1 MPHADSATVIPR
13 TAPMKGVLLAWRRA
27 LRSQFSGRMLL
38 LSLVPLLLSLSLWG
52 VAMWLGLQPLLDWL
66 HGLFTDYGGFDASNS
81 MLGMVGLGM
90 LKVMVVPL
98 LAIALLLP
106 LMIASSLLFMG
117 IVAMPA
123 IERHVSGRHFPALDK
138 KEGGS
143 FVGSLAINV
152 GSTAVFALLW
162 LFTLPLYAIPPLAW
176 LVQAGLW
183 AWVTSRVM
191 SYDALAAHASG
202 AERQVLMRT
211 CRPALLTIGLVLGPG
226 RRASRDCVD
235 GRGGDLGRA
244 VPGAGAGVAVA
255 VHHALFVCRAL
266 VPVLLPASTGG
277 AARAAASST
286 SRRRCVHLNQ
296 WCAVHRHRAGR
307 VNCQRRPCIRRL
319 MRCCQQS

>member
-123 IERHVSGRHFPALDK
+123 IERHVSGRHFPELDR

-211 CRPALLTIGLVLGPG
+211 CRPALLTIGLVSGL
-226 RRASRDCVD
+226 
-235 GRGGDLGRA
+235 
-244 VPGAGAGVAVA
+244 AGALPGIAWMGGAVIS
-255 VHHALFVCRAL
+255 VVLFPVLAL
-266 VPVLLPASTGG
+266 VSLWLYIMLFLFAGLWFQYYCLQALVELRAQQLPAHPG
-277 AARAAASST
+277 AAAS
-286 SRRRCVHLNQ
+286 
-296 WCAVHRHRAGR
+296 
-307 VNCQRRPCIRRL
+307 I
-319 MRCCQQS
+319 

>member
-66 HGLFTDYGGFDASNS
+66 HGLFTDYGGFDASSS
-81 MLGMVGLGM
+81 MLDMVRLGM
-90 LKVMVVPL
+90 LKVIVVPL

-123 IERHVSGRHFPALDK
+123 IERHVSGRHFPALDR

-211 CRPALLTIGLVLGPG
+211 CRPALLTIGLVSGLAGALPG
-226 RRASRDCVD
+226 IAWMGGAVISVVLFPVLALVSLWLYIMLFLFAGLWFQYYCLQALVELRAQQ
-235 GRGGDLGRA
+235 LPA
-244 VPGAGAGVAVA
+244 HPGAGA
-255 VHHALFVCRAL
+255 
-266 VPVLLPASTGG
+266 S
-277 AARAAASST
+277 
-286 SRRRCVHLNQ
+286 
-296 WCAVHRHRAGR
+296 
-307 VNCQRRPCIRRL
+307 I
-319 MRCCQQS
+319 

>member
-13 TAPMKGVLLAWRRA
+13 TAPMQGVLLAWRRA

-38 LSLVPLLLSLSLWG
+38 LSLVPLLLSLTLWG

-66 HGLFTDYGGFDASNS
+66 HGLFSDYGGFDASNS
-81 MLGMVGLGM
+81 MLDMVGLGM

-211 CRPALLTIGLVLGPG
+211 CRPALLTIGLVSGL
-226 RRASRDCVD
+226 
-235 GRGGDLGRA
+235 
-244 VPGAGAGVAVA
+244 AGALPGIAWMGGAVIS
-255 VHHALFVCRAL
+255 VVLFPVLAL
-266 VPVLLPASTGG
+266 VSLWLYIMLFLFAGLWFQYYCLQALVELRAQQLPAHPG
-277 AARAAASST
+277 AAAS
-286 SRRRCVHLNQ
+286 
-296 WCAVHRHRAGR
+296 
-307 VNCQRRPCIRRL
+307 I
-319 MRCCQQS
+319 

>member
-123 IERHVSGRHFPALDK
+123 IERHVSVRHFPALDK

-202 AERQVLMRT
+202 AERQVLMRA
-211 CRPALLTIGLVLGPG
+211 CRPALLTIGLVSGL
-226 RRASRDCVD
+226 
-235 GRGGDLGRA
+235 
-244 VPGAGAGVAVA
+244 AGALPGIAWMGGAVIS
-255 VHHALFVCRAL
+255 VVLFPVLAL
-266 VPVLLPASTGG
+266 VSLWLYIMLFLFAGLWFQYYCLQALVELRAQQLPAHPG
-277 AARAAASST
+277 AAAS
-286 SRRRCVHLNQ
+286 
-296 WCAVHRHRAGR
+296 
-307 VNCQRRPCIRRL
+307 I
-319 MRCCQQS
+319 

>member
-1 MPHADSATVIPR
+1 
-13 TAPMKGVLLAWRRA
+13 MKGVPLAWRRA

-81 MLGMVGLGM
+81 MLGMLGLGM

-123 IERHVSGRHFPALDK
+123 IERHVSGRHFPTLDK

-143 FVGSLAINV
+143 FVGSLAINI

-183 AWVTSRVM
+183 AWVTSRVI

-211 CRPALLTIGLVLGPG
+211 CRSALLTIGLVSGL
-226 RRASRDCVD
+226 
-235 GRGGDLGRA
+235 
-244 VPGAGAGVAVA
+244 AGALPGIAWMGGAVIS
-255 VHHALFVCRAL
+255 VVLFPVLAL
-266 VPVLLPASTGG
+266 VSLWLYIMLFLFAGLWFQYYCLQALAELRAQQVPAHPGTG
-277 AARAAASST
+277 T
-286 SRRRCVHLNQ
+286 S
-296 WCAVHRHRAGR
+296 
-307 VNCQRRPCIRRL
+307 I
-319 MRCCQQS
+319 

>member
-1 MPHADSATVIPR
+1 MPRADSATVIPK
-13 TAPMKGVLLAWRRA
+13 TAPMKGVMLAWRRA
-27 LRSQFSGRMLL
+27 LGSQFSRRMLL
-38 LSLVPLLLSLSLWG
+38 LSLVPLLLSLTLWG

-66 HGLFTDYGGFDASNS
+66 HGLFSDYGGFDASNS

-123 IERHVSGRHFPALDK
+123 IERHVSSRHFSRLEK

-143 FVGSLAINV
+143 FVGSLAINL

-176 LVQAGLW
+176 LVQACLW

-191 SYDALAAHASG
+191 SYDALAAHASS
-202 AERQVLMRT
+202 AERQTLMRA
-211 CRPALLTIGLVLGPG
+211 CRPALLAIGL
-226 RRASRDCVD
+226 AS
-235 GRGGDLGRA
+235 GL
-244 VPGAGAGVAVA
+244 AGALPGIAWMGGAVIS
-255 VHHALFVCRAL
+255 VVLFPVLAL
-266 VPVLLPASTGG
+266 VSLWLYIMLFLFAGLWFQYYCLQALDELRTRQAMTHSGDDAS
-277 AARAAASST
+277 
-286 SRRRCVHLNQ
+286 
-296 WCAVHRHRAGR
+296 
-307 VNCQRRPCIRRL
+307 I
-319 MRCCQQS
+319 

>member
-81 MLGMVGLGM
+81 MLDMVRLGM
-90 LKVMVVPL
+90 LKVIVVPL

-123 IERHVSGRHFPALDK
+123 IERHVSGRHFPALDR

-211 CRPALLTIGLVLGPG
+211 CRPALLTIGLVSGL
-226 RRASRDCVD
+226 
-235 GRGGDLGRA
+235 
-244 VPGAGAGVAVA
+244 AGALPGIAWMGGAVIS
-255 VHHALFVCRAL
+255 VVLFPVLAL
-266 VPVLLPASTGG
+266 VSLWLYIMLFLFAGLWFQYYCLQALVELRAQQLPAHPG
-277 AARAAASST
+277 AAAS
-286 SRRRCVHLNQ
+286 
-296 WCAVHRHRAGR
+296 
-307 VNCQRRPCIRRL
+307 I
-319 MRCCQQS
+319 

>member
-1 MPHADSATVIPR
+1 MPHVDSATVIPR

-52 VAMWLGLQPLLDWL
+52 MAMWLGLQPLLDWL

-123 IERHVSGRHFPALDK
+123 IERHVSSRHFPALEK

-211 CRPALLTIGLVLGPG
+211 CRPALLTIGLVSGL
-226 RRASRDCVD
+226 
-235 GRGGDLGRA
+235 
-244 VPGAGAGVAVA
+244 AGALPGIAWMGGAVIS
-255 VHHALFVCRAL
+255 VVLFPVLAL
-266 VPVLLPASTGG
+266 VSLWLYIMLFLFAGLWFQYYCLQALSELRAQQLPAHPG
-277 AARAAASST
+277 AAAS
-286 SRRRCVHLNQ
+286 
-296 WCAVHRHRAGR
+296 
-307 VNCQRRPCIRRL
+307 I
-319 MRCCQQS
+319 

>member
-66 HGLFTDYGGFDASNS
+66 HGLFIDYGGFDASNS

-211 CRPALLTIGLVLGPG
+211 CRPALLTIGLVSGL
-226 RRASRDCVD
+226 
-235 GRGGDLGRA
+235 
-244 VPGAGAGVAVA
+244 AGALPGIAWMGGAVIS
-255 VHHALFVCRAL
+255 VVLFPVLAL
-266 VPVLLPASTGG
+266 VSLWLYIMLFLFAGLWFQYYCLQALVELRAQQLPAHPG
-277 AARAAASST
+277 AAAS
-286 SRRRCVHLNQ
+286 
-296 WCAVHRHRAGR
+296 
-307 VNCQRRPCIRRL
+307 I
-319 MRCCQQS
+319 